1 MTSKSGTES
10 TVDDRLAALEA
21 KVDRMLAL
29 HTRLEALL
37 DSYLSGG
44 RGAALAAL
52 VKIHKARSRT

>member
-1 MTSKSGTES
+1 
-10 TVDDRLAALEA
+10 VDDRLAALEA